1 MESLEF
7 HHLPLAGWRGKCRGE
22 GECKNSPGTSAWGG
36 TDTRRNQGSWVR
48 ASLTPGQSHSEPGG
62 PPSSWGRRW
71 APSCSLT
78 GSLPWGH
85 FPGPG
90 HPPKPG
96 TGSGARG
103 MFTQHSR
110 TGLMGDVSH
119 AGRQAGQELVF
130 GRPES
135 GGPSLRAWLLLGL
148 KAVCFVV
155 LLLKLADILAKV
167 A

>member
-7 HHLPLAGWRGKCRGE
+7 HHPPLAGWRGKCRGE
-22 GECKNSPGTSAWGG
+22 GECKNSPGTSTWGG
-36 TDTRRNQGSWVR
+36 TDTLRNQGSWVR
-48 ASLTPGQSHSEPGG
+48 ASPTPGQSHSEPGG

-85 FPGPG
+85 FPGPR

-96 TGSGARG
+96 TGSGARK

-110 TGLMGDVSH
+110 TGLMGDEMCPMQE
-119 AGRQAGQELVF
+119 GRL
-130 GRPES
+130 GRS
-135 GGPSLRAWLLLGL
+135 WS
-148 KAVCFVV
+148 
-155 LLLKLADILAKV
+155 LADQRAEGPHCRPGCCWV
-167 A
+167 